1 MDTSLYDSTVVVTL
15 PWQPLSWY
23 WSRDVSRDL
32 LLEAGVKW
40 VLNAISTGAH
50 ILSGKV
56 LGNRMIDLKV
66 RSVVR

>member
-1 MDTSLYDSTVVVTL
+1 M
-15 PWQPLSWY
+15 
-23 WSRDVSRDL
+23 SRDL

-66 RSVVR
+66 SVLL